1 MEKRNPS
8 DTMKQV
14 GLIGVLLLPQ
24 AKSSS
29 WCHPHVHLAKE
40 EEQCVADLLLF
51 KSQKATE
58 NNISVHCEG
67 MWDELNCWPPASLG
81 ETVSQPC
88 PEFFNSQDTTVT
100 DAGLCCCFAA
110 EVHRNCTAS
119 GWTDPLVPHE
129 DACGYTFN
137 ETLHFLRET
146 MYTAGYTLSL
156 ISLAIAVTIFC
167 LFRKLHC
174 TRNHIHIQLFI
185 SFILRAIF
193 IFIRDSLLFTNEEL
207 YHCDHYPVACKVVL
221 MFSNYSI
228 LANYSWL
235 LAEGHFL
242 ITLVSRSFF
251 SLKKHLAW
259 YIVLSWG
266 LPLIV
271 IVSWGCA
278 KYFYEDEGRLIKST
292 FFLVAL
298 FGLHYILFV
307 FLPVEVSSSVFQIW
321 TFAEL
326 ALSSTQG
333 FVVAVLYCF
342 MNGEVQHEFQR
353 RWRRWRLTRHL
364 PSRRRQHHSSISH
377 SGSPH
382 TQVSLLP
389 CSPGSPAAGGLP
401 PVAAVIVR
409 QGEAD
414 VSALFPAAADLSEPP
429 GHAGHTESQAAQ
441 QDGEGQNQD
450 QYEGRRQV
458 EAVLGRIKGTVP
470 AKEECV
476 EGGHGQGAVT
486 QRALQEVKEG

>member
-1 MEKRNPS
+1 
-8 DTMKQV
+8 MKKV

-29 WCHPHVHLAKE
+29 WCQPHVNLVKE
-40 EEQCVADLLLF
+40 EEKCTADLLLY
-51 KSQKATE
+51 KSHKAE
-58 NNISVHCEG
+58 NISIHCKG
-67 MWDELNCWPPASLG
+67 MWDNLNCWPPASLG

-88 PEFFNSQDTTVT
+88 PEFFSS
-100 DAGLCCCFAA
+100 DAK
-110 EVHRNCTAS
+110 VHRNCTAS

-129 DACGYTFN
+129 DACGHNFN
-137 ETLHFLRET
+137 ETLHFLGESSGSDMYFSYVKT

-156 ISLAIAVTIFC
+156 ISLSIAVTIFC

-174 TRNHIHIQLFI
+174 TRNHIHIQVFI
-185 SFILRAIF
+185 SYILRAIF
-193 IFIRDSLLFTNEEL
+193 IFVRDFLLFTDEEL
-207 YHCDHYPVACKVVL
+207 YHCDYYPVACKVAL
-221 MFSNYSI
+221 TLSNYSI

-242 ITLVSRSFF
+242 FTLVSRSFF
-251 SLKKHLAW
+251 SLRKHLAW

-278 KYFYEDEGRLIKST
+278 KYFYEDESCWETRSQKWIWWILRVPVLLAISVNFLFFFGLMRILVNKLRMPDAQRNEFCQYKRLIKST
-292 FFLVAL
+292 SFLVAL

-307 FLPVEVSSSVFQIW
+307 FLPIEVSSSVFKIW

-364 PSRRRQHHSSISH
+364 PSRRRQQHGSISH

-389 CSPGSPAAGGLP
+389 CSPGSPTASGLP
-401 PVAAVIVR
+401 VDTL
-409 QGEAD
+409 EM
-414 VSALFPAAADLSEPP
+414 
-429 GHAGHTESQAAQ
+429 
-441 QDGEGQNQD
+441 
-450 QYEGRRQV
+450 
-458 EAVLGRIKGTVP
+458 
-470 AKEECV
+470 
-476 EGGHGQGAVT
+476 
-486 QRALQEVKEG
+486 

>member
-29 WCHPHVHLAKE
+29 WCHPHVHLVKE
-40 EEQCVADLLLF
+40 EEQCKADLLLF
-51 KSQKATE
+51 KSQKAKE
-58 NNISVHCEG
+58 NNISVHCKG

-81 ETVSQPC
+81 DTVSQPC
-88 PEFFNSQDTTVT
+88 PQFFNSE
-100 DAGLCCCFAA
+100 A

-137 ETLHFLRET
+137 ETLHFLRESSDSHLYFYYVKA

-156 ISLAIAVTIFC
+156 ISLVIAVTIFC

-266 LPLIV
+266 LPFIV

-278 KYFYEDEGRLIKST
+278 KYFYEDEGCWETRRHEWIWWILRVPVLLTISINLIFFGGILRILVNKLRMPDAQRNEFSQYKRLIKST

-353 RWRRWRLTRHL
+353 RWRRWRLTQHL
-364 PSRRRQHHSSISH
+364 PSRRRQHHSSISN

-389 CSPGSPAAGGLP
+389 CSPGSPAASGP
-401 PVAAVIVR
+401 PV
-409 QGEAD
+409 D
-414 VSALFPAAADLSEPP
+414 
-429 GHAGHTESQAAQ
+429 
-441 QDGEGQNQD
+441 
-450 QYEGRRQV
+450 
-458 EAVLGRIKGTVP
+458 TV
-470 AKEECV
+470 
-476 EGGHGQGAVT
+476 QM
-486 QRALQEVKEG
+486 

>member
-1 MEKRNPS
+1 MGKGNLF
-8 DTMKQV
+8 DKMKKV
-14 GLIGVLLLPQ
+14 GLIGVLLLHQ
-24 AKSSS
+24 VKSSS
-29 WCHPHVHLAKE
+29 GCHPHVNLVKE
-40 EEQCVADLLLF
+40 EEKCMKDLQLLM
-51 KSQKATE
+51 SHKATE
-58 NNISVHCEG
+58 NISVHCKG
-67 MWDELNCWPPASLG
+67 MWDDLNCWPPASLE

-88 PEFFNSQDTTVT
+88 PDFFDSEGKV
-100 DAGLCCCFAA
+100 
-110 EVHRNCTAS
+110 ERNCTAN
-119 GWTDPLVPHE
+119 GWTDLLVPHE

-137 ETLHFLRET
+137 ETLQFLGESSDSHLYFSYVKT
-146 MYTAGYTLSL
+146 MYTVGYTLSL
-156 ISLAIAVTIFC
+156 ISLTIAIAIFC

-174 TRNHIHIQLFI
+174 TRNYIHIQLFI

-193 IFIRDSLLFTNEEL
+193 IFVRDAHLNEEL
-207 YHCDHYPVACKVVL
+207 YHCDYYPVTCKVVL

-242 ITLVSRSFF
+242 FTLVSRSFF

-278 KYFYEDEGRLIKST
+278 KYFYEDEGCWETRRHEWIWWILRVPVLLTISMNLIFFLGILGILVSKLRMPDAQRSEFSQYKRLIKST

-307 FLPVEVSSSVFQIW
+307 FLPVQVSSSVFKIW

-342 MNGEVQHEFQR
+342 MNGEVQHEIQR
-353 RWRRWRLTRHL
+353 RWKRWRLTQPL
-364 PSRRRQHHSSISH
+364 PSRRRQQHGSISH

-389 CSPGSPAAGGLP
+389 CSPGSPTTSGLP
-401 PVAAVIVR
+401 V
-409 QGEAD
+409 D
-414 VSALFPAAADLSEPP
+414 
-429 GHAGHTESQAAQ
+429 T
-441 QDGEGQNQD
+441 
-450 QYEGRRQV
+450 V
-458 EAVLGRIKGTVP
+458 EM
-470 AKEECV
+470 
-476 EGGHGQGAVT
+476 
-486 QRALQEVKEG
+486 

>member
-1 MEKRNPS
+1 MEKRNLS
-8 DTMKQV
+8 DTMRKV

-24 AKSSS
+24 VKSSS
-29 WCHPHVHLAKE
+29 GCHPHVHLVKE
-40 EEQCVADLLLF
+40 EEKCITDLLLF
-51 KSQKATE
+51 KSHKATE
-58 NNISVHCEG
+58 NNISAHCKG
-67 MWDELNCWPPASLG
+67 MWDDLSCWPPASLG

-88 PEFFNSQDTTVT
+88 PEFFNSEGQVQ
-100 DAGLCCCFAA
+100 
-110 EVHRNCTAS
+110 RNCSVS
-119 GWTDPLVPHE
+119 GWTDPLVPYE

-137 ETLHFLRET
+137 ETLHFLGESPDSHLYFSYVKT

-156 ISLAIAVTIFC
+156 ICLTIAITIFC

-242 ITLVSRSFF
+242 FTLVSRSFF

-259 YIVLSWG
+259 YIALSWG
-266 LPLIV
+266 LPVIV
-271 IVSWGCA
+271 IVAWGCA
-278 KYFYEDEGRLIKST
+278 KYLYEDEGCWETRRHEWIWWILRVPVLLTIFINLVFFLGILRILVSKLRMPDAQRNEFSQYKRLIKST

-307 FLPVEVSSSVFQIW
+307 FLPVEVSSYVFKIW
-321 TFAEL
+321 TFVEL

-353 RWRRWRLTRHL
+353 RWRRWRLTQHL
-364 PSRRRQHHSSISH
+364 PSRRRQHHGSISH

-389 CSPGSPAAGGLP
+389 CPPGGPPAARLP
-401 PVAAVIVR
+401 
-409 QGEAD
+409 AD
-414 VSALFPAAADLSEPP
+414 
-429 GHAGHTESQAAQ
+429 T
-441 QDGEGQNQD
+441 
-450 QYEGRRQV
+450 V
-458 EAVLGRIKGTVP
+458 ET
-470 AKEECV
+470 
-476 EGGHGQGAVT
+476 
-486 QRALQEVKEG
+486 

>member
-1 MEKRNPS
+1 PHISAACRDAACPSLSDMQLHVWTSAPTLMERRSLS
-8 DTMKQV
+8 DTMKRA

-24 AKSSS
+24 VKWSLG
-29 WCHPHVHLAKE
+29 CHPHINLVKE
-40 EEQCVADLLLF
+40 EEMCMKDLLLL
-51 KSQKATE
+51 KSHKATE
-58 NNISVHCEG
+58 NNITEHCKG
-67 MWDELNCWPPASLG
+67 MWDDLNCWPPAALG

-88 PEFFNSQDTTVT
+88 PEVFNSKGKVY
-100 DAGLCCCFAA
+100 
-110 EVHRNCTAS
+110 RNCTAN

-137 ETLHFLRET
+137 ETLHFLGESSYSHLYFSYVKT
-146 MYTAGYTLSL
+146 MYTAGYALSL
-156 ISLAIAVTIFC
+156 ISLTIAIAIFC

-193 IFIRDSLLFTNEEL
+193 IFTRDSLLFANEEL
-207 YHCDHYPVACKVVL
+207 YHCEYYPVACKVVL

-235 LAEGHFL
+235 LVEGHFL
-242 ITLVSRSFF
+242 FTLVSRSFF
-251 SLKKHLAW
+251 SLKKHLACCW
-259 YIVLSWG
+259 ETRGHAWIWWILRVPVLLTISMNLSFFLRILRILVG
-266 LPLIV
+266 KLRMPDAQRNEF
-271 IVSWGCA
+271 SQY
-278 KYFYEDEGRLIKST
+278 KRLIKST

-307 FLPVEVSSSVFQIW
+307 FVPVNISSSVFKIW
-321 TFAEL
+321 NFTEL

-364 PSRRRQHHSSISH
+364 PSRRSQHHSSISH

-389 CSPGSPAAGGLP
+389 CSPGSPVASGLP
-401 PVAAVIVR
+401 V
-409 QGEAD
+409 D
-414 VSALFPAAADLSEPP
+414 
-429 GHAGHTESQAAQ
+429 T
-441 QDGEGQNQD
+441 
-450 QYEGRRQV
+450 V
-458 EAVLGRIKGTVP
+458 EM
-470 AKEECV
+470 
-476 EGGHGQGAVT
+476 
-486 QRALQEVKEG
+486 